1 MSSTVFKSVS
11 WKTTA
16 LTALASGLLVACS
29 DSGSTSGDVGG
40 SHEGPAAQEA
50 VGACSLLSDS
60 EAAEAIGVSGG
71 YSHFEVTDSGAVAF
85 DNASQCQWTNNGPQA
100 LFITVMVKPSPKDF
114 NSACESGPDG
124 YGNSPIP
131 VANIGESACYLEEK
145 YDLWFRIGNSSV
157 LVKAADQFD
166 PNVPPANVT
175 NVARIVAQN
184 FTRS

>member
-1 MSSTVFKSVS
+1 MSSTIFKSVS

-16 LTALASGLLVACS
+16 VAALASSLLIACS
-29 DSGSTSGDVGG
+29 NSGSPSGDVGV
-40 SHEGPAAQEA
+40 SHEEPAAQEPG
-50 VGACSLLSDS
+50 GACSLLSDS

-100 LFITVMVKPSPKDF
+100 LFITVMVKPSPEDF

-124 YGNSPIP
+124 YGNLPIP
-131 VANIGESACYLEEK
+131 VANIGESACYLEEE
-145 YDLWFRIGNSSV
+145 YELWFRIGDSSI
-157 LVKAADQFD
+157 LVTAADQFD

-175 NVARIVAQN
+175 NVAHVVAQN
-184 FTRS
+184 YTRS